1 MKPGKFTAAAFAALM
16 LTCNISTSVLAFS
29 VDFAPGTPLVE
40 ALRALGYKSNKNLIV
55 NGDLDGTIA
64 MHMEDTDFDTVLRA
78 LSRSNDFSYEYLDDI
93 DDSKQTVLIAPT
105 DSMSSIE
112 TFKLKHID
120 PETAAKQ
127 IALLTE
133 ADKVMADKENHTL
146 TVSGSSSLLYQVRQE
161 LEKVDVASQQVNIQ
175 AMVVEL
181 SNGNSRNLGLSYLS
195 NPWSKDTSIGG
206 YNGFKFSVSAQHEE
220 TLSNGKVL
228 ARPNVTVFDG
238 RKAIILMGDKVPVF
252 TSSSDSTDSDSST
265 TMTVEY
271 KDVGVKLE
279 VLPRINEMD
288 KQTITLVIKP
298 SVSTISQWVE
308 SGNNKAPQISERSA
322 ETTVRVKNGETILIG
337 GLLKNEE
344 IKSIKQIPF
353 LSKIPILGE
362 LFRSRSTEK
371 KDTEVVIAI
380 TPKIVYDEFGRPRV
394 ETQTSTKNLHDTL
407 NKLRAERMNEVN
419 NPRTDMD
426 ANYEIERAKA
436 EQKKAKLAKKKP
448 VNTVKNDS
456 STVIVKDLEP
466 GFASS
471 SKETVKSSDKEKS
484 SSEKT
489 NAGDSKDVSDTS
501 KPKVN
506 RSYILKT
513 RVPAINK
520 TDNAAP
526 KQEVQQ
532 KAEPKAVT
540 KAEPKTEKKVVSK
553 QADESDAVKV
563 EIINNT
569 DADNPTKTV
578 TMVKSEGSEKSSA
591 PKGSETVASANEK
604 VVAVKEDS
612 VKNVPST
619 QKETVKKDSSKSS
632 TNKDYTKK
640 LKAKLTSDSDKTDL
654 DELIP
659 YIEQLLDN
667 LDESELPR

>member
-1 MKPGKFTAAAFAALM
+1 MKPGKFTAAALAALM

-78 LSRSNDFSYEYLDDI
+78 LSRSNDFSYEYLDD
-93 DDSKQTVLIAPT
+93 SKQTVLIAPT

-146 TVSGSSSLLYQVRQE
+146 TVSGSSSLLYRVRQE

-181 SNGNSRNLGLSYLS
+181 SKGNSRNLGLSYLS

-206 YNGFKFSVSAQHEE
+206 YNGFKFSVSGQHEE

-238 RKAIILMGDKVPVF
+238 RKATILMGDKVPVF

-362 LFRSRSTEK
+362 LFKSRSSEK

-426 ANYEIERAKA
+426 ANYEIERVKA
-436 EQKKAKLAKKKP
+436 EQEKAKLAKKKP

-471 SKETVKSSDKEKS
+471 SKDASD
-484 SSEKT
+484 
-489 NAGDSKDVSDTS
+489 AS

-520 TDNAAP
+520 TDNATP

-532 KAEPKAVT
+532 KAEPKAVA

-553 QADESDAVKV
+553 QADDSDAVKV

-591 PKGSETVASANEK
+591 PKGSETVSPANEK
-604 VVAVKEDS
+604 VVAVKKDS
-612 VKNVPST
+612 VKNVSST

-632 TNKDYTKK
+632 TNKDYAKK
-640 LKAKLTSDSDKTDL
+640 LKAKPTSDSDKTDL

>member
-1 MKPGKFTAAAFAALM
+1 MKPGKFTAAALAALM

-78 LSRSNDFSYEYLDDI
+78 LSRSNDFSYEYL

-181 SNGNSRNLGLSYLS
+181 SKGNSRNLGLSYLS

-238 RKAIILMGDKVPVF
+238 RKATILMGDKVPVF

-362 LFRSRSTEK
+362 LFKSRSTEK

-380 TPKIVYDEFGRPRV
+380 TPKIVYDEFGCPRV

-426 ANYEIERAKA
+426 ANYEIERVKA
-436 EQKKAKLAKKKP
+436 EQEKAKLAKKKP

-471 SKETVKSSDKEKS
+471 SK
-484 SSEKT
+484 
-489 NAGDSKDVSDTS
+489 DTFDAS
-501 KPKVN
+501 KPNVN

-520 TDNAAP
+520 TDNATP

-532 KAEPKAVT
+532 KAEPKAVA

-553 QADESDAVKV
+553 QADDSDAVKV

-591 PKGSETVASANEK
+591 SKGSETVSPANEK

-632 TNKDYTKK
+632 TNKDYAKK
-640 LKAKLTSDSDKTDL
+640 LKAKPTSDSDKTDL

>member
-1 MKPGKFTAAAFAALM
+1 MKPGKFTAAALAALM

-78 LSRSNDFSYEYLDDI
+78 LSRSNDFSYEYLDD
-93 DDSKQTVLIAPT
+93 SKQTVLIAPT

-161 LEKVDVASQQVNIQ
+161 LEKVDIASQQVNIQ

-181 SNGNSRNLGLSYLS
+181 SKGNSRNLGLSYLS
-195 NPWSKDTSIGG
+195 DPWSKDTSIGG
-206 YNGFKFSVSAQHEE
+206 YNGFKFSISGQHQE

-238 RKAIILMGDKVPVF
+238 RKATILMGDKVPVF

-362 LFRSRSTEK
+362 LFKSRSTEK
-371 KDTEVVIAI
+371 KDTELVIAI

-426 ANYEIERAKA
+426 ANYEIERTKA
-436 EQKKAKLAKKKP
+436 EQEKAKLAKKKP

-456 STVIVKDLEP
+456 STVIVKDLKP

-471 SKETVKSSDKEKS
+471 SKDASD
-484 SSEKT
+484 
-489 NAGDSKDVSDTS
+489 AS

-520 TDNAAP
+520 TDNATP

-532 KAEPKAVT
+532 KAEPKAVP

-591 PKGSETVASANEK
+591 PKGSKTVAPENEK

-632 TNKDYTKK
+632 TNKDYAKK
-640 LKAKLTSDSDKTDL
+640 LKAKPTSDSDKTDL

>member
-1 MKPGKFTAAAFAALM
+1 MKPGKFTAAALAALM

-78 LSRSNDFSYEYLDDI
+78 LSRSNDFSYEYL

-175 AMVVEL
+175 AMVIEL
-181 SNGNSRNLGLSYLS
+181 SKGNSRNLGLSYLS

-206 YNGFKFSVSAQHEE
+206 YNGFKFSVSGQHEE

-238 RKAIILMGDKVPVF
+238 RKATILMGDKVPVF

-271 KDVGVKLE
+271 KEVGVKLE

-362 LFRSRSTEK
+362 LFKSRSTEK

-407 NKLRAERMNEVN
+407 NKLRAERMNEMN

-436 EQKKAKLAKKKP
+436 EQEKAKPAKKKP

-471 SKETVKSSDKEKS
+471 SKETVKSLDKEKS

-489 NAGDSKDVSDTS
+489 NAS
-501 KPKVN
+501 KPNVN

-520 TDNAAP
+520 TDNATP

-540 KAEPKTEKKVVSK
+540 KAEPKTEEKVVSK

-632 TNKDYTKK
+632 TNKDYAKK
-640 LKAKLTSDSDKTDL
+640 LKAKPTSDSDKTDL

>member
-1 MKPGKFTAAAFAALM
+1 MKPGKFTAAALAALM

-78 LSRSNDFSYEYLDDI
+78 LSRSNDFSYEYL

-181 SNGNSRNLGLSYLS
+181 SKGNSRNLGLSYLS

-206 YNGFKFSVSAQHEE
+206 YNGFKFSVSGQHEE

-238 RKAIILMGDKVPVF
+238 RKATILMGDKVPVF

-362 LFRSRSTEK
+362 LFKSRSSEK

-426 ANYEIERAKA
+426 SNYEIERAKA
-436 EQKKAKLAKKKP
+436 EQEKAKLAKKKP

-471 SKETVKSSDKEKS
+471 SKDASD
-484 SSEKT
+484 
-489 NAGDSKDVSDTS
+489 AS

-520 TDNAAP
+520 TDNATP

-532 KAEPKAVT
+532 KAEPKAVA

-553 QADESDAVKV
+553 QADDSDAVKV

-591 PKGSETVASANEK
+591 SKGSETVSPANEK
-604 VVAVKEDS
+604 VVAVKEDSVKEDS

-632 TNKDYTKK
+632 TNKDYAKK
-640 LKAKLTSDSDKTDL
+640 LKAKPTSDSDKTDL

>member
-1 MKPGKFTAAAFAALM
+1 MKPGKFTAAALAALM

-78 LSRSNDFSYEYLDDI
+78 LSRSNDFSYEYL

-181 SNGNSRNLGLSYLS
+181 SKGNSRNLGLSYLS

-206 YNGFKFSVSAQHEE
+206 YNGFKFSVSGQHEE

-238 RKAIILMGDKVPVF
+238 RKATILMGDKVPVF
-252 TSSSDSTDSDSST
+252 TSSSDSSDSDSST

-271 KDVGVKLE
+271 KEVGVKLE

-362 LFRSRSTEK
+362 LFKSRSTEK

-407 NKLRAERMNEVN
+407 NKLRAERMNEMN

-436 EQKKAKLAKKKP
+436 EQEKAKLAKKKP

-456 STVIVKDLEP
+456 STVIVKELEP

-489 NAGDSKDVSDTS
+489 NAS
-501 KPKVN
+501 KPNVN

-520 TDNAAP
+520 TDNATP

-540 KAEPKTEKKVVSK
+540 KAEPKTEEKVVSK

-632 TNKDYTKK
+632 TNKDYAKK
-640 LKAKLTSDSDKTDL
+640 LKAKPTSDSDKTDL

>member
-1 MKPGKFTAAAFAALM
+1 MKPGKFTAAALAALM

-78 LSRSNDFSYEYLDDI
+78 LSRSNNFSYEYL

-181 SNGNSRNLGLSYLS
+181 SKGNSRNLGLSYLS

-206 YNGFKFSVSAQHEE
+206 YNGFKFSVSGQHEE

-238 RKAIILMGDKVPVF
+238 RKATILMGDKVPVF

-271 KDVGVKLE
+271 KEVGVKLE

-362 LFRSRSTEK
+362 LFKSRSTEK

-380 TPKIVYDEFGRPRV
+380 TPKIVYDEFDRPRV

-407 NKLRAERMNEVN
+407 NKLRAERMNEMN

-436 EQKKAKLAKKKP
+436 EQEKAKLAKKKP

-456 STVIVKDLEP
+456 STVIVKELEP

-489 NAGDSKDVSDTS
+489 NAS
-501 KPKVN
+501 KPNVN

-520 TDNAAP
+520 TDNATP

-540 KAEPKTEKKVVSK
+540 KAEPKTEGKVVSK

-591 PKGSETVASANEK
+591 PKGSETVAPANEK

-632 TNKDYTKK
+632 TNKDYAKK
-640 LKAKLTSDSDKTDL
+640 LKAKPTSDSDKTDL

>member
-1 MKPGKFTAAAFAALM
+1 MKPGKFTAAALAALM

-78 LSRSNDFSYEYLDDI
+78 LSRSNDFSYEYLDD
-93 DDSKQTVLIAPT
+93 SKQTVLIAPT

-161 LEKVDVASQQVNIQ
+161 LEKVDIASQQVNIQ

-181 SNGNSRNLGLSYLS
+181 SKGNSRNLGLSYLS
-195 NPWSKDTSIGG
+195 DPWSKDTSIGG

-238 RKAIILMGDKVPVF
+238 RKATILMGDKVPVF

-362 LFRSRSTEK
+362 LFKSRSTEK
-371 KDTEVVIAI
+371 KDTELVIAI

-426 ANYEIERAKA
+426 ANYEIERTKA
-436 EQKKAKLAKKKP
+436 EQEKAKLAKKKP

-456 STVIVKDLEP
+456 STAIVKDLEP

-471 SKETVKSSDKEKS
+471 SKDASD
-484 SSEKT
+484 
-489 NAGDSKDVSDTS
+489 AS

-520 TDNAAP
+520 TDNATP
-526 KQEVQQ
+526 KQEVLQ

-540 KAEPKTEKKVVSK
+540 KAEPKTEGKVVSK
-553 QADESDAVKV
+553 QADESDSVKV

-591 PKGSETVASANEK
+591 PKGSKTVSPANEK
-604 VVAVKEDS
+604 VAAVKEDS

-632 TNKDYTKK
+632 TNKDYAKK
-640 LKAKLTSDSDKTDL
+640 LKAKPTSDSDKTDL

>member
-1 MKPGKFTAAAFAALM
+1 MKPGKFTAAALAALM

-78 LSRSNDFSYEYLDDI
+78 LSRSNDFSYEYL

-181 SNGNSRNLGLSYLS
+181 SKGNSRNLGLSYLS

-206 YNGFKFSVSAQHEE
+206 YNGFKFSVSGQHEE

-238 RKAIILMGDKVPVF
+238 RKATILMGDKVPVF

-271 KDVGVKLE
+271 KEVGVKLE

-362 LFRSRSTEK
+362 LFKSRSTEK

-426 ANYEIERAKA
+426 ANYEIERVKA
-436 EQKKAKLAKKKP
+436 EQEKAKLAKKKP

-471 SKETVKSSDKEKS
+471 SKDASD
-484 SSEKT
+484 
-489 NAGDSKDVSDTS
+489 AS

-520 TDNAAP
+520 TDNATP

-532 KAEPKAVT
+532 KAEPKAVA

-553 QADESDAVKV
+553 QADDSDAVKV

-591 PKGSETVASANEK
+591 SKGSETVSPANEK

-632 TNKDYTKK
+632 INKDYAKK
-640 LKAKLTSDSDKTDL
+640 LKAKPTSDSDKTDL

>member
-1 MKPGKFTAAAFAALM
+1 MKPGKFTAAALAALM

-78 LSRSNDFSYEYLDDI
+78 LSRSNDFSYEYL

-181 SNGNSRNLGLSYLS
+181 SKGNSRNLGLSYLS

-238 RKAIILMGDKVPVF
+238 RKATILMGDKVPVF

-362 LFRSRSTEK
+362 LFKSRSTEK

-426 ANYEIERAKA
+426 ANYEIERVKA
-436 EQKKAKLAKKKP
+436 EQEKAKLAKKKP

-471 SKETVKSSDKEKS
+471 SKD
-484 SSEKT
+484 
-489 NAGDSKDVSDTS
+489 AFDAS
-501 KPKVN
+501 KPNVN

-520 TDNAAP
+520 TDNATP

-532 KAEPKAVT
+532 KAEPKAVA

-553 QADESDAVKV
+553 QADDSDAVKV

-591 PKGSETVASANEK
+591 SKGSETVSPANEK

-632 TNKDYTKK
+632 TNKDYAKK
-640 LKAKLTSDSDKTDL
+640 LKAKQTSDSDKTDL

>member
-1 MKPGKFTAAAFAALM
+1 MKPGKFTAAALAALM

-78 LSRSNDFSYEYLDDI
+78 LSRSNDFSYEYLDDN
-93 DDSKQTVLIAPT
+93 DSKQTVLIAPT

-181 SNGNSRNLGLSYLS
+181 SKGNSRNLGLSYLS

-206 YNGFKFSVSAQHEE
+206 YNGFKFSVSGQHEE

-228 ARPNVTVFDG
+228 ACPNVTVFDG
-238 RKAIILMGDKVPVF
+238 RKATILMGDKVPVF

-279 VLPRINEMD
+279 VLTRINEMD

-362 LFRSRSTEK
+362 LFKSRSTEK

-407 NKLRAERMNEVN
+407 NKLRAERMNEMN

-436 EQKKAKLAKKKP
+436 EQEKAKLAKKKP

-471 SKETVKSSDKEKS
+471 SK
-484 SSEKT
+484 
-489 NAGDSKDVSDTS
+489 DSKDASDAS
-501 KPKVN
+501 KPNVN

-520 TDNAAP
+520 TDNATP
-526 KQEVQQ
+526 KQEVQP

-632 TNKDYTKK
+632 TNKDYAKK
-640 LKAKLTSDSDKTDL
+640 LKAKPTSDSDKTDL

>member
-1 MKPGKFTAAAFAALM
+1 MKPGKFTAAALAALM

-78 LSRSNDFSYEYLDDI
+78 LSRSNDFSYEYL

-175 AMVVEL
+175 AMVIEL
-181 SNGNSRNLGLSYLS
+181 SKGNSRNLGLSYLS

-206 YNGFKFSVSAQHEE
+206 YNGFKFSVSGQHEE

-238 RKAIILMGDKVPVF
+238 RKATILMGDKVPVF

-362 LFRSRSTEK
+362 LFKSRSTEK

-407 NKLRAERMNEVN
+407 NKLRAERMNEMN
-419 NPRTDMD
+419 NPCTDMD

-436 EQKKAKLAKKKP
+436 EQEKAKLAKKKP

-456 STVIVKDLEP
+456 STVIVKELEP

-489 NAGDSKDVSDTS
+489 NAS
-501 KPKVN
+501 KPNVN

-520 TDNAAP
+520 TDNATP

-540 KAEPKTEKKVVSK
+540 KAEPKTEEKVVSK

-632 TNKDYTKK
+632 TNKDYAKK
-640 LKAKLTSDSDKTDL
+640 LKAKPTSDSDKTDL

>member
-1 MKPGKFTAAAFAALM
+1 MKPGKFTAAALAALM

-78 LSRSNDFSYEYLDDI
+78 LSRSNDFSYEYL
-93 DDSKQTVLIAPT
+93 DSKQTVLIAPT

-181 SNGNSRNLGLSYLS
+181 SKGNSRNLGLSYLS

-206 YNGFKFSVSAQHEE
+206 YNGFKFSVSGQHEE

-238 RKAIILMGDKVPVF
+238 RKATILMGDKVPVF

-271 KDVGVKLE
+271 KEVGVKLE

-362 LFRSRSTEK
+362 LFKSRSTEK

-407 NKLRAERMNEVN
+407 NKLRAERMNEMN

-436 EQKKAKLAKKKP
+436 EQEKAKLAKKKP

-456 STVIVKDLEP
+456 STVIVKELEP

-489 NAGDSKDVSDTS
+489 NAS
-501 KPKVN
+501 KPNVN

-520 TDNAAP
+520 TDNATP

-540 KAEPKTEKKVVSK
+540 KAEPKTEEKVVSK

-591 PKGSETVASANEK
+591 PKGSETVAPANEK
-604 VVAVKEDS
+604 VAAVKEDS

-632 TNKDYTKK
+632 TNKGYAKK
-640 LKAKLTSDSDKTDL
+640 LKAKPTSDSDKTDL

>member
-1 MKPGKFTAAAFAALM
+1 MKPGKFTAAALAALM

-78 LSRSNDFSYEYLDDI
+78 LSRSNDFSFEYL

-181 SNGNSRNLGLSYLS
+181 SKGNSRNLGLSYLS

-238 RKAIILMGDKVPVF
+238 RKATILMGDKVPVF

-271 KDVGVKLE
+271 KEVGVKLE

-362 LFRSRSTEK
+362 LFKSRSTEK

-407 NKLRAERMNEVN
+407 NKLRAERMNEMN

-436 EQKKAKLAKKKP
+436 EQEKAKLAKKKP

-456 STVIVKDLEP
+456 STVIVKELEP

-489 NAGDSKDVSDTS
+489 NAS
-501 KPKVN
+501 KPNVN

-520 TDNAAP
+520 TDNATP

-540 KAEPKTEKKVVSK
+540 KAEPKTEEKVVSK

-632 TNKDYTKK
+632 TNKDYAKK
-640 LKAKLTSDSDKTDL
+640 LKAKPTSDSDKTDL

>member
-1 MKPGKFTAAAFAALM
+1 MKPGKFTAAALAALM

-78 LSRSNDFSYEYLDDI
+78 LSRSNDFSYEYL

-181 SNGNSRNLGLSYLS
+181 SKGNSRNLGLSYLS

-206 YNGFKFSVSAQHEE
+206 YNGFKFSVSGQHEE

-238 RKAIILMGDKVPVF
+238 RKATILMGDKVPVF

-362 LFRSRSTEK
+362 LFKSRSSEK

-436 EQKKAKLAKKKP
+436 EQEKAKLAKKKP

-471 SKETVKSSDKEKS
+471 SKDASD
-484 SSEKT
+484 
-489 NAGDSKDVSDTS
+489 AS

-520 TDNAAP
+520 TDNATP

-578 TMVKSEGSEKSSA
+578 TMVKSEGSEKSSVS
-591 PKGSETVASANEK
+591 KGSETVAPANEK

-632 TNKDYTKK
+632 TNKDYAKK
-640 LKAKLTSDSDKTDL
+640 LKAKPTSDSDKTDL

>member
-1 MKPGKFTAAAFAALM
+1 MKPGKFTAAALAALM

-78 LSRSNDFSYEYLDDI
+78 LSRSNDFSYEYL

-181 SNGNSRNLGLSYLS
+181 SKGNSRNLGLSYLS

-238 RKAIILMGDKVPVF
+238 RKATILMGDKVPVF
-252 TSSSDSTDSDSST
+252 TSSSDSSDSDSST

-362 LFRSRSTEK
+362 LFKSRSTEK
-371 KDTEVVIAI
+371 KDTELVIAI
-380 TPKIVYDEFGRPRV
+380 TPKIVYDEFGCPRV

-419 NPRTDMD
+419 NPRTDID

-436 EQKKAKLAKKKP
+436 EQEKAKLAKKKP

-471 SKETVKSSDKEKS
+471 SKDASDASKS
-484 SSEKT
+484 
-489 NAGDSKDVSDTS
+489 
-501 KPKVN
+501 KVN

-520 TDNAAP
+520 TDNATP

-532 KAEPKAVT
+532 KAEPKAVA

-578 TMVKSEGSEKSSA
+578 TMVTSEGSEKSSA
-591 PKGSETVASANEK
+591 SKGSETVAPANEK
-604 VVAVKEDS
+604 VAAVKEDS

-632 TNKDYTKK
+632 TNKDYAKK
-640 LKAKLTSDSDKTDL
+640 LKAKPTSDSDKTDL

>member
-1 MKPGKFTAAAFAALM
+1 MMKPGKFTAAALAALM

-78 LSRSNDFSYEYLDDI
+78 LSRSNDFSYEYLDD
-93 DDSKQTVLIAPT
+93 KQTVLIAPT

-181 SNGNSRNLGLSYLS
+181 SKGNSRNLGLSYLS

-206 YNGFKFSVSAQHEE
+206 YNGFKFSVSGQHEE

-238 RKAIILMGDKVPVF
+238 RKATILMGDKVPVF

-362 LFRSRSTEK
+362 LFKSRSTEK

-407 NKLRAERMNEVN
+407 NKLRAERMNEMN

-436 EQKKAKLAKKKP
+436 EQEKAKLAKKKP

-456 STVIVKDLEP
+456 STVIVKELEP

-489 NAGDSKDVSDTS
+489 NAS
-501 KPKVN
+501 KPNVN

-520 TDNAAP
+520 TDNATP

-569 DADNPTKTV
+569 DANNPTKTV

-591 PKGSETVASANEK
+591 PKGSETVSPANEK
-604 VVAVKEDS
+604 VAAVKEDS

-632 TNKDYTKK
+632 TNKDYAKK
-640 LKAKLTSDSDKTDL
+640 LKAKPTSDSDKTDL

>member
-1 MKPGKFTAAAFAALM
+1 MKWNKRMMPALVAALV
-16 LTCNISTSVLAFS
+16 LSSSTAFAFS
-29 VDFAPGTPLVE
+29 VDFAPGTPLVD
-40 ALRALGYKSNKNLIV
+40 ALRALGYKSGKNVII
-55 NGDLDGTIA
+55 NGELEGSIS
-64 MHMEDTDFDTVLRA
+64 MHMDDTDFDTAMGA
-78 LSRSNDFSYEYLDDI
+78 LARSNNFSYEYLNGNTG
-93 DDSKQTVLIAPT
+93 TVLIAPS
-105 DSMSSIE
+105 DSMPIIQ

-120 PETAAKQ
+120 PATAAKQ
-127 IALLTE
+127 IGMLTDAE
-133 ADKVMADKENHTL
+133 KVVADPENHTL
-146 TVSGSSSLLYQVRQE
+146 TVSGSSSLMNQVKNE
-161 LEKVDVASQQVNIQ
+161 LKTTDVAQQQVNIR
-175 AMVVEL
+175 AAVVEI
-181 SNGNSRNLGLSYLS
+181 SNTKNKNLGLSYLS
-195 NPWSKDTSIGG
+195 DPWSKDTSIGG
-206 YNGFKFSVSAQHEE
+206 YNGFKFSVSAAHEE
-220 TLSNGKVL
+220 TLSKGKVL

-238 RKAIILMGDKVPVF
+238 KKASILMGDKVPVF

-271 KDVGVKLE
+271 KEVGVKLE
-279 VLPRINEMD
+279 VLPRINDFD
-288 KQTITLVIKP
+288 KETITLVIKP

-362 LFRSRSTEK
+362 LFKSRSTEK

-407 NKLRAERMNEVN
+407 NKLRAERMNEMN

-436 EQKKAKLAKKKP
+436 EQEKAKLAKKKP

-471 SKETVKSSDKEKS
+471 SK
-484 SSEKT
+484 
-489 NAGDSKDVSDTS
+489 DSKDASDAS
-501 KPKVN
+501 KPNVN

-520 TDNAAP
+520 TDNATP
-526 KQEVQQ
+526 KQEVQP

-632 TNKDYTKK
+632 TNKDYAKK
-640 LKAKLTSDSDKTDL
+640 LKAKPTSDSDKTDL

>member
-1 MKPGKFTAAAFAALM
+1 MKPGKFTAAALAALM

-78 LSRSNDFSYEYLDDI
+78 LSRSNDFSYEYL

-181 SNGNSRNLGLSYLS
+181 SKGNSRNLGLSYLS

-206 YNGFKFSVSAQHEE
+206 YNGFKFSVSGQHEE

-238 RKAIILMGDKVPVF
+238 RKATILMGDKVPVF

-362 LFRSRSTEK
+362 LFKSRSSEK

-426 ANYEIERAKA
+426 ANYEIERVKA
-436 EQKKAKLAKKKP
+436 EQEKAKLAKKKP

-471 SKETVKSSDKEKS
+471 SKDASD
-484 SSEKT
+484 
-489 NAGDSKDVSDTS
+489 AS

-520 TDNAAP
+520 TDNATP

-532 KAEPKAVT
+532 KAEPKAVA

-553 QADESDAVKV
+553 QADDSDAVKV

-591 PKGSETVASANEK
+591 SKGSETVSPANEK

-619 QKETVKKDSSKSS
+619 QKETVKKASSKSS
-632 TNKDYTKK
+632 TNKDYAKK
-640 LKAKLTSDSDKTDL
+640 LKAKPTSDSDKTDL

>member
-1 MKPGKFTAAAFAALM
+1 MKPGKFTAAALAALM

-78 LSRSNDFSYEYLDDI
+78 LSRSNDFSYEYL

-181 SNGNSRNLGLSYLS
+181 SKGNSRNLGLSYLS

-238 RKAIILMGDKVPVF
+238 RKATILMGDKVPVF

-362 LFRSRSTEK
+362 LFKSRSTEK

-436 EQKKAKLAKKKP
+436 EQEKAKPAKKKP

-489 NAGDSKDVSDTS
+489 NAS
-501 KPKVN
+501 KPNVN

-520 TDNAAP
+520 TDNATP

-540 KAEPKTEKKVVSK
+540 KAEPKTEEKVVSK

-591 PKGSETVASANEK
+591 PKGSETVAPANEK

-632 TNKDYTKK
+632 TNKDYAKK
-640 LKAKLTSDSDKTDL
+640 LKAKPTSDSDKTDL

>member
-1 MKPGKFTAAAFAALM
+1 MKPGKFTAAALAALM

-78 LSRSNDFSYEYLDDI
+78 LSRSNDFSYEYL

-181 SNGNSRNLGLSYLS
+181 SKGNSRNLGLSYLS

-238 RKAIILMGDKVPVF
+238 RKATILMGDKVPVF

-271 KDVGVKLE
+271 KEVGVKLE

-362 LFRSRSTEK
+362 LFKSRSTEK

-407 NKLRAERMNEVN
+407 NKLRAERMNEMN

-436 EQKKAKLAKKKP
+436 EQEKAKLAKKKP

-456 STVIVKDLEP
+456 STVIVKELEP

-489 NAGDSKDVSDTS
+489 NAS
-501 KPKVN
+501 KPNVN

-520 TDNAAP
+520 TDNATP

-540 KAEPKTEKKVVSK
+540 KAEPKTEEKVVSK

-632 TNKDYTKK
+632 TNKDYAKK
-640 LKAKLTSDSDKTDL
+640 LKAKPTSDSDKTDL

>member
-1 MKPGKFTAAAFAALM
+1 MKPGKFTAAALAALM

-78 LSRSNDFSYEYLDDI
+78 LSRSNNFSYEYLDG
-93 DDSKQTVLIAPT
+93 DSKQTVLIAPT

-181 SNGNSRNLGLSYLS
+181 SKGNSRNLGLSYLS

-206 YNGFKFSVSAQHEE
+206 YNGFKFSVSGQHEE

-238 RKAIILMGDKVPVF
+238 RKATILMGDKVPVF

-271 KDVGVKLE
+271 KEVGVKLE

-362 LFRSRSTEK
+362 LFKSRSTEK

-407 NKLRAERMNEVN
+407 NKLRAERMNEMN
-419 NPRTDMD
+419 NSRTDMD

-436 EQKKAKLAKKKP
+436 EQEKAKLAKKKP

-456 STVIVKDLEP
+456 STVIVKELEP

-471 SKETVKSSDKEKS
+471 SKETVKLSDKEKS

-489 NAGDSKDVSDTS
+489 NAS
-501 KPKVN
+501 KPNVN

-520 TDNAAP
+520 TDNATP

-540 KAEPKTEKKVVSK
+540 KAEPKTEEKVVSK

-591 PKGSETVASANEK
+591 LKGSETVASANEK
-604 VVAVKEDS
+604 VAAVKEDS

-632 TNKDYTKK
+632 TNKDYAKK
-640 LKAKLTSDSDKTDL
+640 LKAKPTSDSDKTDL

>member
-1 MKPGKFTAAAFAALM
+1 MKPGKFTAAALAALM

-78 LSRSNDFSYEYLDDI
+78 LSRSNNFSYEYL

-181 SNGNSRNLGLSYLS
+181 SKGNSRNLGLSYLS

-206 YNGFKFSVSAQHEE
+206 YNGFKFSVSGQHEE

-238 RKAIILMGDKVPVF
+238 RKATILMGDKVPVF

-265 TMTVEY
+265 TMSVEY

-362 LFRSRSTEK
+362 LFKSRSTEK

-407 NKLRAERMNEVN
+407 NKLRAERMNEMN

-436 EQKKAKLAKKKP
+436 EQEKAKLAKKKP

-489 NAGDSKDVSDTS
+489 NAS
-501 KPKVN
+501 KPNVN

-520 TDNAAP
+520 TDNATP

-540 KAEPKTEKKVVSK
+540 KAEPKTEEKVVSK

-632 TNKDYTKK
+632 TNKDYAKK
-640 LKAKLTSDSDKTDL
+640 LKAKPTSDSDKTDL

>member
-1 MKPGKFTAAAFAALM
+1 MKPGKFTAAALAALM

-29 VDFAPGTPLVE
+29 VDFAPRTPLVE

-78 LSRSNDFSYEYLDDI
+78 LSRSNDFSYEYLDD
-93 DDSKQTVLIAPT
+93 SKQTVLIAPT

-133 ADKVMADKENHTL
+133 ADKVMADKDNHTL

-181 SNGNSRNLGLSYLS
+181 SKGNSRNLGLSYLS

-238 RKAIILMGDKVPVF
+238 RKATILMGDKVPVF

-362 LFRSRSTEK
+362 LFKSRSSER

-426 ANYEIERAKA
+426 ANYEIERVKA
-436 EQKKAKLAKKKP
+436 EQEKAKLAKKKP

-456 STVIVKDLEP
+456 STVIVKELEP

-471 SKETVKSSDKEKS
+471 SKDASD
-484 SSEKT
+484 
-489 NAGDSKDVSDTS
+489 AS

-520 TDNAAP
+520 TDNATP

-532 KAEPKAVT
+532 KAEPKAVA

-553 QADESDAVKV
+553 QADDSDAVKV

-578 TMVKSEGSEKSSA
+578 TTVKSEGSEKSSA
-591 PKGSETVASANEK
+591 SKGSETVSPANEK

-632 TNKDYTKK
+632 TNKDYAKK
-640 LKAKLTSDSDKTDL
+640 LKAKPTSDSDKTDL

-659 YIEQLLDN
+659 CIEQLLDN

>member
-1 MKPGKFTAAAFAALM
+1 MKPGKFTAAALAALM

-78 LSRSNDFSYEYLDDI
+78 LSRSNDFSYEYL

-181 SNGNSRNLGLSYLS
+181 SKGNSRNLGLSYLS

-238 RKAIILMGDKVPVF
+238 RKATILMGDKVPVF

-362 LFRSRSTEK
+362 LFKARSVEK

-426 ANYEIERAKA
+426 ANYEIERVKA
-436 EQKKAKLAKKKP
+436 EQEKAKLAKKKP

-456 STVIVKDLEP
+456 STVIVKELEP
-466 GFASS
+466 GFVSS
-471 SKETVKSSDKEKS
+471 SKDASD
-484 SSEKT
+484 
-489 NAGDSKDVSDTS
+489 AS

-520 TDNAAP
+520 TDNATP

-591 PKGSETVASANEK
+591 SKGSETVAPANEK
-604 VVAVKEDS
+604 VAAVKEDS

-632 TNKDYTKK
+632 TNKDYAKK
-640 LKAKLTSDSDKTDL
+640 LKAKPTSDSDKTDL

>member
-1 MKPGKFTAAAFAALM
+1 MKPGKFTAAALAALM

-78 LSRSNDFSYEYLDDI
+78 LSRSNDFCFEYL

-175 AMVVEL
+175 AMVIEL
-181 SNGNSRNLGLSYLS
+181 SKGNSRNLGLSYLS

-206 YNGFKFSVSAQHEE
+206 YNGFKFSVSGQHEE

-238 RKAIILMGDKVPVF
+238 RKATILMGDKVPVF

-271 KDVGVKLE
+271 KEVGVKLE
-279 VLPRINEMD
+279 VLPRINDFD
-288 KQTITLVIKP
+288 KETITLVIKP

-362 LFRSRSTEK
+362 LFKSRSTEK

-407 NKLRAERMNEVN
+407 NKLRAKRMNEVN

-436 EQKKAKLAKKKP
+436 EQEKAKLAKKKP

-456 STVIVKDLEP
+456 STVIVKELEP

-489 NAGDSKDVSDTS
+489 NAS
-501 KPKVN
+501 KPNVN

-520 TDNAAP
+520 TDNATP

-540 KAEPKTEKKVVSK
+540 KAEPKTEEKVVSK

-591 PKGSETVASANEK
+591 PKGSETVAPANEK

-632 TNKDYTKK
+632 TNKDYAKK
-640 LKAKLTSDSDKTDL
+640 LKAKPTSDSDKTDL

>member
-1 MKPGKFTAAAFAALM
+1 MKPGKFTAAALAALM

-78 LSRSNDFSYEYLDDI
+78 LSRSNDFSFEYL

-181 SNGNSRNLGLSYLS
+181 SKGNSRNLGLSYLS

-238 RKAIILMGDKVPVF
+238 RKATILMGDKVPVF

-362 LFRSRSTEK
+362 LFKSRSTEK

-436 EQKKAKLAKKKP
+436 EQEKTKLAKKKP
-448 VNTVKNDS
+448 VDTVKNDS

-471 SKETVKSSDKEKS
+471 SKETVKSSDKEKL

-489 NAGDSKDVSDTS
+489 NAS
-501 KPKVN
+501 KPNVN

-520 TDNAAP
+520 TDNATP

-532 KAEPKAVT
+532 KAEPKAVA

-553 QADESDAVKV
+553 QADDSDAVKV

-591 PKGSETVASANEK
+591 SKGSETVAPANEK

-632 TNKDYTKK
+632 TNKDYAKK
-640 LKAKLTSDSDKTDL
+640 LKAKPTSDSDKTDL

>member
-1 MKPGKFTAAAFAALM
+1 MKPGKFTAAALAALM

-78 LSRSNDFSYEYLDDI
+78 LSRSNDFSYEYL

-181 SNGNSRNLGLSYLS
+181 SKGNSRNLGLSYLS

-238 RKAIILMGDKVPVF
+238 RKATILMGDKVPVF

-362 LFRSRSTEK
+362 LFKSRSTEK
-371 KDTEVVIAI
+371 KDTELVIAI

-436 EQKKAKLAKKKP
+436 EQEKAKPAKKKP

-489 NAGDSKDVSDTS
+489 NAS

-520 TDNAAP
+520 TDNATP
-526 KQEVQQ
+526 KQEVQR
-532 KAEPKAVT
+532 KAEPKAVA

-591 PKGSETVASANEK
+591 SKGSETVAPANEK

-632 TNKDYTKK
+632 TNKDYAKK
-640 LKAKLTSDSDKTDL
+640 LKAKPTSDSDKTDL

>member
-1 MKPGKFTAAAFAALM
+1 MKPGKFTAAALAALM

-78 LSRSNDFSYEYLDDI
+78 LSRSNNFSYEYL

-181 SNGNSRNLGLSYLS
+181 SKGNSRNLGLSYLS

-206 YNGFKFSVSAQHEE
+206 YNGFKFSVSGQHEE

-238 RKAIILMGDKVPVF
+238 RKATILMGDKVPVF

-265 TMTVEY
+265 SMTVEY

-362 LFRSRSTEK
+362 LFKSRSTEK

-407 NKLRAERMNEVN
+407 NKLRAERMNEMN

-436 EQKKAKLAKKKP
+436 EQEKAKLAKKKP

-456 STVIVKDLEP
+456 STVIVKELEP

-489 NAGDSKDVSDTS
+489 NAS
-501 KPKVN
+501 KPNVN

-520 TDNAAP
+520 TDNATP
-526 KQEVQQ
+526 KQEVQP

-540 KAEPKTEKKVVSK
+540 KAEPKTEEKVVSK

-632 TNKDYTKK
+632 TNKDYAKK
-640 LKAKLTSDSDKTDL
+640 LKAKPTSDSDKTDL

>member
-1 MKPGKFTAAAFAALM
+1 MKPGKFTAAALAALM

-78 LSRSNDFSYEYLDDI
+78 LSRSNDFSYEYLDD
-93 DDSKQTVLIAPT
+93 KQTVLIAPT

-181 SNGNSRNLGLSYLS
+181 SKGNSRNLGLSYLS

-238 RKAIILMGDKVPVF
+238 RKATILMGDKVPVF

-271 KDVGVKLE
+271 KEVGVKLE

-362 LFRSRSTEK
+362 LFKSRSTEK

-407 NKLRAERMNEVN
+407 NKLRAKRMNEVN

-436 EQKKAKLAKKKP
+436 EQEKAKLAKKKP

-489 NAGDSKDVSDTS
+489 NAS
-501 KPKVN
+501 KPNVN

-520 TDNAAP
+520 TDNATP

-612 VKNVPST
+612 VKNVPFT

-632 TNKDYTKK
+632 TNKDYAKK
-640 LKAKLTSDSDKTDL
+640 LKAKPTSDSDKTDL

>member
-1 MKPGKFTAAAFAALM
+1 MKPGKFTAAALAALM

-78 LSRSNDFSYEYLDDI
+78 LSRSNDFSYEYL

-181 SNGNSRNLGLSYLS
+181 SKGNSRNLGLSYLS

-206 YNGFKFSVSAQHEE
+206 YNGFKFSVSGQHEE

-238 RKAIILMGDKVPVF
+238 RKATILMGDKVPVF

-271 KDVGVKLE
+271 KEVGVKLE

-362 LFRSRSTEK
+362 LFKSRSTEK

-436 EQKKAKLAKKKP
+436 EQEKAKLAKKKP

-471 SKETVKSSDKEKS
+471 SKDASD
-484 SSEKT
+484 
-489 NAGDSKDVSDTS
+489 AS

-520 TDNAAP
+520 TDNATP
-526 KQEVQQ
+526 KQEVLQ
-532 KAEPKAVT
+532 KAEPKAVA
-540 KAEPKTEKKVVSK
+540 KAEPKTEEKVVSK

-591 PKGSETVASANEK
+591 SKGSETVSPANEK

-632 TNKDYTKK
+632 TNKDYAKK
-640 LKAKLTSDSDKTDL
+640 LKAKSTSDSDKTDL

-659 YIEQLLDN
+659 YIEQLLNN

>member
-1 MKPGKFTAAAFAALM
+1 MKPGKFTAAALAALM

-78 LSRSNDFSYEYLDDI
+78 LSRSNDFSYEYL

-181 SNGNSRNLGLSYLS
+181 SKGNSRNLGLSYLS

-206 YNGFKFSVSAQHEE
+206 YNGFKFSVSGQHEE

-238 RKAIILMGDKVPVF
+238 RKATILMGDKVPVF

-271 KDVGVKLE
+271 KEVGVKLE

-362 LFRSRSTEK
+362 LFKSRSTEK

-407 NKLRAERMNEVN
+407 NKLRAERMNEMN

-436 EQKKAKLAKKKP
+436 EQEKAKLAKKKP

-489 NAGDSKDVSDTS
+489 NAS
-501 KPKVN
+501 KPNVN

-520 TDNAAP
+520 TDNATP

-540 KAEPKTEKKVVSK
+540 KAEPKTEEKVVSK

-632 TNKDYTKK
+632 TNKDYAKK
-640 LKAKLTSDSDKTDL
+640 LKAKPTSDSDKTDL

>member
-1 MKPGKFTAAAFAALM
+1 MKPGKFTAAALAALM

-78 LSRSNDFSYEYLDDI
+78 LSRSNDFSYEYL

-181 SNGNSRNLGLSYLS
+181 SKGNSRNLGLSYLS

-206 YNGFKFSVSAQHEE
+206 YNGFKFSVSGQHEE

-238 RKAIILMGDKVPVF
+238 RKATILMGDKVPVF
-252 TSSSDSTDSDSST
+252 TSFSDSTDSDSST

-362 LFRSRSTEK
+362 LFKSRSTEK

-426 ANYEIERAKA
+426 SNYEIERAKA
-436 EQKKAKLAKKKP
+436 EQEKAKLAKKKP

-466 GFASS
+466 SFASS
-471 SKETVKSSDKEKS
+471 SKDASD
-484 SSEKT
+484 
-489 NAGDSKDVSDTS
+489 AS

-520 TDNAAP
+520 TDNATP
-526 KQEVQQ
+526 KQEVLH

-591 PKGSETVASANEK
+591 PKGSETVAPANEK

-632 TNKDYTKK
+632 TNKDYAKK
-640 LKAKLTSDSDKTDL
+640 LKAKQTSDSDKTDL

>member
-1 MKPGKFTAAAFAALM
+1 M
-16 LTCNISTSVLAFS
+16 LQTIQPSRV
-29 VDFAPGTPLVE
+29 
-40 ALRALGYKSNKNLIV
+40 
-55 NGDLDGTIA
+55 DGTIA

-78 LSRSNDFSYEYLDDI
+78 LSRSNDFSYEYL

-181 SNGNSRNLGLSYLS
+181 SKGNSRNLGLSYLS

-206 YNGFKFSVSAQHEE
+206 YNGFKFSVSGQHEE

-238 RKAIILMGDKVPVF
+238 RKATILMGDKVPVF

-271 KDVGVKLE
+271 KEVGVKLE

-362 LFRSRSTEK
+362 LFKSRSTEK

-394 ETQTSTKNLHDTL
+394 ETQTSTKNLHATL
-407 NKLRAERMNEVN
+407 NTIGTERMKEVN

-426 ANYEIERAKA
+426 SNYEIERAKA
-436 EQKKAKLAKKKP
+436 EQEKAKLAKKKP

-471 SKETVKSSDKEKS
+471 SKAASD
-484 SSEKT
+484 
-489 NAGDSKDVSDTS
+489 AS

-520 TDNAAP
+520 TDNATP
-526 KQEVQQ
+526 KQEVLH

-591 PKGSETVASANEK
+591 PKGSETVAPANEK

-632 TNKDYTKK
+632 TNKDYAKK
-640 LKAKLTSDSDKTDL
+640 LKAKQTSDSDKTDL

>member
-1 MKPGKFTAAAFAALM
+1 MKPGKFTAAALAALM

-78 LSRSNDFSYEYLDDI
+78 LSRSNNFSYEYLD

-181 SNGNSRNLGLSYLS
+181 SKGNSRNLGLSYLS

-206 YNGFKFSVSAQHEE
+206 YNGFKFSVSGQHEE

-238 RKAIILMGDKVPVF
+238 RKATILMGDKVPVF

-271 KDVGVKLE
+271 KEVGVKLE

-362 LFRSRSTEK
+362 LFKSRSSEK

-436 EQKKAKLAKKKP
+436 EQEKAKLAKKKP

-471 SKETVKSSDKEKS
+471 SKDASD
-484 SSEKT
+484 
-489 NAGDSKDVSDTS
+489 AS

-520 TDNAAP
+520 TDNATP

-591 PKGSETVASANEK
+591 PKGSETVAPANEK
-604 VVAVKEDS
+604 VLAVKEDSVKEDS

-632 TNKDYTKK
+632 TNKDYAKK
-640 LKAKLTSDSDKTDL
+640 LKAKPTSDSDKTDL

>member
-1 MKPGKFTAAAFAALM
+1 MKPGKFTAAALAALM

-78 LSRSNDFSYEYLDDI
+78 LSRSNDFSYEYL

-181 SNGNSRNLGLSYLS
+181 SKGNSRNLGLSYLS

-206 YNGFKFSVSAQHEE
+206 YNGFKFSVSGQHEE

-238 RKAIILMGDKVPVF
+238 RKATILMGDKVPVF

-362 LFRSRSTEK
+362 LFRFRSTEK

-426 ANYEIERAKA
+426 ANYEIERTKA
-436 EQKKAKLAKKKP
+436 EQEKAKLAKKKP

-471 SKETVKSSDKEKS
+471 SKDASD
-484 SSEKT
+484 
-489 NAGDSKDVSDTS
+489 AS

-513 RVPAINK
+513 RVSAINK
-520 TDNAAP
+520 TDNATP

-532 KAEPKAVT
+532 KAEPKAVA

-553 QADESDAVKV
+553 QADDSDAVKV

-591 PKGSETVASANEK
+591 SKGSETVSPANEK

-612 VKNVPST
+612 VKNVPFT

-632 TNKDYTKK
+632 TNKDYAKK
-640 LKAKLTSDSDKTDL
+640 LKAKPTSDSDKTDL